1 MGEGGVK
8 NQEKLPTL
16 FIDGPLELKLLGV
29 CQINMLETKII
40 WLKFLRI
47 GL

>member
-16 FIDGPLELKLLGV
+16 FMDRPLSKHKLHA
-29 CQINMLETKII
+29 LEITK
-40 WLKFLRI
+40 
-47 GL
+47 